1 MIHWSWLAVPTVV
14 AIIVHFL
21 CLIFFQTENRRIAK
35 VSQSLFLPT
44 LLKKMALNSPVTMKL
59 SVVVD
64 QRTGKYDIIKSGS
77 EVEKYLKANEFVIQN
92 IINSTLVSR
101 NTRNQKQGT
110 DLKKT
115 RRRRPQTPRPEDWTL

>member
-1 MIHWSWLAVPTVV
+1 
-14 AIIVHFL
+14 
-21 CLIFFQTENRRIAK
+21 
-35 VSQSLFLPT
+35 
-44 LLKKMALNSPVTMKL
+44 MALYSPVTMKL

-92 IINSTLVSR
+92 IIHNTLVSR